1 MLRGRSNR
9 RLNLNPKKNRNS
21 SNPFVKAFVPL
32 IVLLFLGFTFFQ
44 VFHRSPLSM
53 EGARRVNKSVCLK
66 YYQTEFAGIIAKV
79 GIVRRS
85 KVKVILF
92 EDSTIVAPHGMGYEL
107 PKLSVGDSLYKAAN
121 SFSYVIFPWENRDS
135 SFVLN
140 PYEGY
145 SCDMKKK

>member
-1 MLRGRSNR
+1 
-9 RLNLNPKKNRNS
+9 
-21 SNPFVKAFVPL
+21 
-32 IVLLFLGFTFFQ
+32 
-44 VFHRSPLSM
+44 M
-53 EGARRVNKSVCLK
+53 EGARRVNESLCLK
-66 YYQTEFAGIIAKV
+66 YYQEEFAGIIAKV

-92 EDSTIVAPHGMGYEL
+92 EDSTIIGPRGMGYQL

-135 SFVLN
+135 SFVLD

-145 SCDMKKK
+145 GCDMKKK